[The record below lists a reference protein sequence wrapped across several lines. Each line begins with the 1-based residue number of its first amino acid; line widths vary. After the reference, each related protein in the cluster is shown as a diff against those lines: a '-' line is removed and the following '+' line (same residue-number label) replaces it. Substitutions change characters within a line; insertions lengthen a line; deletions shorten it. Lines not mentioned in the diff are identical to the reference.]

1 MMKKL
6 RFQSLGQCALLLVI
20 GSVVTGCNP
29 LAGGVIDIAVEDELV
44 TTDPKNADEDAA
56 DHLVLVAGD
65 QQTAVVGDAVAI
77 APKIQLLSKKNKPI
91 PGALIQFTVAGGG
104 GSVSPAATLT
114 DDEGFA
120 NTSWTLGTL
129 AGVNALVATSARA
142 LAGSPAYIAFTAT
155 GVAGAVS
162 LAESTVAIS
171 SASIVSGETATVTI
185 TLKDSFGNQILDGNQ
200 AANLSLTMLATGTS
214 SGNFGV
220 ISAVAGSPGVYQSTF
235 TASSV
240 GTVNTFRTAFAG
252 IGNLPDTSVTVTA
265 GSPARLVLS
274 GANSASAGVCSAAIT
289 VATQDSNGNS
299 APVAAPLAVTLAG
312 NGAGAF
318 YTDSG
323 CTQAAGGS
331 VTISLGAAS
340 KDFFFKGNTAQSLT
354 FTANSGTLVEGTRA
368 FTVSVGPADHL
379 VIIDGDAQSGSVGS
393 SLSTA
398 FQVKVVDLAG
408 NVVSGVPLTFTRL
421 LSNGSVLPASVNTDA
436 NGLASATLTLGTTAG
451 TNTVRVERAVTPLP
465 DLATSGFATYTF
477 TATGNP
483 GAADH
488 LVLIDGDAQTAQ
500 VNTALAIPPKVQA
513 VDIYGNAVSG
523 VDLTFLNVQGSG
535 TAQSTKVTTNA
546 SGYAQ
551 TTFWVGAAGRR
562 DRIQVTRLGT
572 VLPDAAASGNA
583 RLYFNESSST
593 LASTSF
599 AARADIAGTSARIA
613 LAPIAVNGANPDY
626 LSMAIGSSTGDVRI
640 MRGMGDGTFQGIG
653 SWAIQAPTDV
663 VVGDFNGDSKPDIAA
678 SSASQYIRVWFGD
691 GSGVFGAGTD
701 YATLDYP
708 IALITAD
715 LNRDGILDLV
725 TTEYNSA
732 KVGIFLGL
740 GNGTFGARTDI
751 VVGANPYGVVAGD
764 LNGDQKLDLVV
775 ANKAPYTISVLIGNG
790 DGTFAAA
797 VDYAT
802 LAWPMWLALGDL
814 NNDGRLDV
822 VVSESGAAKVGVFLG
837 AGDGTLGARA
847 DYFVSTS
854 PNQVKLADFNGDG
867 KLDIFTAA
875 RGAGT
880 MSRLLGVGDG
890 TFGASTNVA
899 TSAFPE
905 GIAVGDINRDGR
917 VDVIVGASSA
927 NIFKGAP

>member
-6 RFQSLGQCALLLVI
+6 RFLSIVQCALLLII
-20 GSVVTGCNP
+20 GSSVTGCNP

-65 QQTAVVGDAVAI
+65 QQTATVGDAVAI
-77 APKIQLLSKKNKPI
+77 APKIQLLSKKNKPVS
-91 PGALIQFTVAGGG
+91 GALIQFTVASGG

-120 NTSWTLGTL
+120 STSWTLGTL

-214 SGNFGV
+214 SGNFGA
-220 ISAVAGSPGVYQSTF
+220 ISSVVGSPGVYQSTF

-265 GSPARLVLS
+265 GNPARLVLS

-289 VATQDSNGNS
+289 VTTQDSNGNS
-299 APVAAPLAVTLAG
+299 APVAAPMAVTLAG

-331 VTISLGAAS
+331 VTISLGAAT
-340 KDFFFKGNTAQSLT
+340 KDFFFKGSTAQTLT
-354 FTANSGTLVEGTRA
+354 FTANSGALVEGTRA

-379 VIIDGDAQSGSVGS
+379 VIIEGDAQSGSVGS

-421 LSNGSVLPASVNTDA
+421 LSNGSVSPASANTDA

-465 DLATSGFATYTF
+465 DLAASGFATYTF

-500 VNTALAIPPKVQA
+500 VNTALAIPPKVQT

-562 DRIQVTRLGT
+562 DRIQVTRLGS

-583 RLYFNESSST
+583 RLYFNESSSA

-599 AARADIAGTSARIA
+599 AARADIAGSSQRIA
-613 LAPIAVNGANPDY
+613 LAPISIWNPNHLY
-626 LSMAIGSSTGDVRI
+626 MVRGNLSGDVYV
-640 MRGMGDGTFQGIG
+640 MQGIG
-653 SWAIQAPTDV
+653 NGTFSSIGTLTIPATTDV

-678 SSASQYIRVWFGD
+678 SSASRYIRVWFGD
-691 GSGVFGAGTD
+691 GGGLFSGATD

-751 VVGANPYGVVAGD
+751 AVGTNPYGVVAGD

-790 DGTFAAA
+790 DGTFVAA

-814 NNDGRLDV
+814 NSDGNLDV

-837 AGDGTLGARA
+837 AGDGTLGART
-847 DYFVSTS
+847 DYAVSTS

-867 KLDIFTAA
+867 KLDIFTAN

-890 TFGASTNVA
+890 TFNAATNVA
-899 TSAFPE
+899 TSSFPE
-905 GIAVGDINRDGR
+905 GIAVGDINLDGR
-917 VDVIVGASSA
+917 VDVIVGALSA